1 MTIADKLKT
10 AASLCAY
17 VQKDGA
23 NTHFK
28 YRFVSAA
35 NILGHVND
43 ALAAAGL
50 AVVGTLPEVLST
62 EGTGKDRVVTV
73 RMTVT
78 VADTETSERATFAGL
93 GSGMDTGDKAAMKA
107 QTAALKYAWLGA
119 FSISTGD
126 DPEADDATDKRT
138 AGGGAAQKKPT
149 NGQAPAPPQRSAPP
163 DRPDATT
170 APKGSTSGLAERHDA
185 LIQKIDAVGSQTD
198 AAKLWHAE
206 RATVGQ
212 LNDDLRKEL
221 WGRLCVRT
229 AKVGKMGDGDA
240 GRKAADA
247 WLRKALAEEA
257 ARAAQGNG
265 GASTTAPAG

>member
-1 MTIADKLKT
+1 MTIAEKLKK

-50 AVVGTLPEVLST
+50 AVVGTLPEVLSM

-78 VADTETSERATFAGL
+78 VADTETAERASFAGL
-93 GSGMDTGDKAAMKA
+93 GSGMDTGDKAVMKA

-119 FSISTGD
+119 FSTSTGD
-126 DPEADDATDKRT
+126 DPEADDETDKRT
-138 AGGGAAQKKPT
+138 AASQKKA
-149 NGQAPAPPQRSAPP
+149 APQPAKTSAASP
-163 DRPDATT
+163 A
-170 APKGSTSGLAERHDA
+170 KSNVNGLAERHTA
-185 LIQKIDAVGSQTD
+185 LIGKIDAVGSQVD
-198 AAKLWHAE
+198 AAKLWHTE

-221 WGRLCVRT
+221 WTRLCVRV

-247 WLRKALAEEA
+247 WLRKALAEES
-257 ARAAQGNG
+257 ARAAQENG
-265 GASTTAPAG
+265 ATGAA